1 MSVKPQGVNLRM
13 YAIQPVNQSQLD
25 GIQKTINNK
34 TKPVGALGEIEVLAK
49 QLMLIQ
55 QQRLGSQ
62 ESMVASQL
70 LTLNKPMMLVFAAD
84 HGINEEQVS
93 IAPSAV
99 TQQMVINFLHGGA
112 AINCFCRS
120 NNIAMSV
127 IDCGMLEAVKLPLEG
142 RDKVEFIDQRLGAG
156 THNIAKHAAMTLQQ
170 VEKGLEF
177 GHELIQQQLAQN
189 IDIILLGEM
198 GIGNTSSAS
207 ALMSALTSF
216 SVEQCVGVGTGITD
230 KQFEHKKL
238 LISQAIARINYSTV
252 AAEINS
258 DNNQLAVF
266 VNNSS
271 QESIANI
278 KKQALSLATK
288 SQTELSKKIAFL
300 MALVVVIV
308 CAILFGFMRTILIP
322 LQLTLQKIKQ
332 ISTGDLSISI
342 QVDRKDEIG
351 QLQGSMNNM
360 IEKIKEAVQN
370 VRGTASNVSTGSID
384 LKTTSRNVAKSTDQ
398 QAASI
403 EQISFS
409 IKGMVST
416 VEEISASM
424 EEMSAAVRQNADN
437 ARQTTTIANKA
448 AAEANQG
455 GMAVMQTVEA
465 MQSIAEKHSC

>member
-1 MSVKPQGVNLRM
+1 M
-13 YAIQPVNQSQLD
+13 YAIQPVNQSQLG

-258 DNNQLAVF
+258 DKTEKGRSDNESIKKVLSELGGFEIVQMVGAILSAAQASIPVVIDGFIVSVAALVASKLNANVTDYLIFSHV
-266 VNNSS
+266 S
-271 QESIANI
+271 QEKAHQLLLNELI
-278 KKQALSLATK
+278 KDNHYNTKPLLNLGLRLGEGSGAALAY
-288 SQTELSKKIAFL
+288 
-300 MALVVVIV
+300 
-308 CAILFGFMRTILIP
+308 P
-322 LQLTLQKIKQ
+322 LL
-332 ISTGDLSISI
+332 
-342 QVDRKDEIG
+342 
-351 QLQGSMNNM
+351 
-360 IEKIKEAVQN
+360 
-370 VRGTASNVSTGSID
+370 
-384 LKTTSRNVAKSTDQ
+384 
-398 QAASI
+398 
-403 EQISFS
+403 
-409 IKGMVST
+409 
-416 VEEISASM
+416 
-424 EEMSAAVRQNADN
+424 
-437 ARQTTTIANKA
+437 KA
-448 AAEANQG
+448 AQSFYNE
-455 GMAVMQTVEA
+455 MASFEDAGVTV
-465 MQSIAEKHSC
+465 